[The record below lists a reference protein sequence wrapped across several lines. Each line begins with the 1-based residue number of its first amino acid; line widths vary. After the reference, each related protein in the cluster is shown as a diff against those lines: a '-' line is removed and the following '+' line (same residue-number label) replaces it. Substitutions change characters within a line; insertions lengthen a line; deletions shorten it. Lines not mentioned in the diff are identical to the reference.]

1 MGFFSKSKPV
11 ATLPWV
17 NVESVEQLNDIL
29 LSDSEKPKLLFK
41 HSTRCGISSMV
52 LRSFEGA
59 WSSGNELCELYFIDL
74 LRHRDVSNSVAE
86 LTGIIHQS
94 PQAIVIKGKE
104 IIYDATHSGI
114 DGRKIESILK
124 KG

>member
-11 ATLPWV
+11 PSLPWM
-17 NVESVEQLNDIL
+17 NVESVEQLKDIL
-29 LSDSEKPKLLFK
+29 LNDSEKPKLLFK

-52 LRSFEGA
+52 LRSFEDA
-59 WSSGNELCELYFIDL
+59 WSSGSELCDLYIIDL
-74 LRHRDVSNSVAE
+74 LRHRDVSNSIAE
-86 LTGIIHQS
+86 LTGIMHQS

-114 DGRKIESILK
+114 DARTIESILK

>member
-11 ATLPWV
+11 PSLPWM
-17 NVESVEQLNDIL
+17 NVESVEQLKDIL
-29 LSDSEKPKLLFK
+29 LNDSEKPKLLFK

-52 LRSFEGA
+52 LRSFEDA
-59 WSSGNELCELYFIDL
+59 WSSGSELCDLYFIDL
-74 LRHRDVSNSVAE
+74 LRHRDVSNSIAE
-86 LTGIIHQS
+86 LTGIMHQS

-104 IIYDATHSGI
+104 NIYDATHSGI
-114 DGRKIESILK
+114 DARTIESILK